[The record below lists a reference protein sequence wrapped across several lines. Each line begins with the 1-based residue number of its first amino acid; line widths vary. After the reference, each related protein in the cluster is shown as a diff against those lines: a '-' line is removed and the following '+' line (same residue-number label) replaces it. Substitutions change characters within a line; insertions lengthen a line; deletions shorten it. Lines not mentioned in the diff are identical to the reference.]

1 MVNDAFLY
9 AALQPNRCY
18 MRSTSQQGNVM
29 SIVGWMIAGIYG
41 VSGIACAAAGLGA
54 LISARFRAEL
64 V

>member
-1 MVNDAFLY
+1 
-9 AALQPNRCY
+9 
-18 MRSTSQQGNVM
+18 M